1 MVEGSLRQQQ
11 TGAVAPI
18 MMMTTPAEA
27 AVMNSVGARLS
38 PESGTLTLIMTGRWD
53 SDTTGNWWHRGQQIL
68 AQSKP
73 RRLVIDA
80 SGVSYCDGAG
90 IAFMVALQQL
100 QAHSGGDFAILGLQE
115 EFRRLLDIYGLI
127 SAAPL
132 PARRVEVLSII
143 EHVGKAAVGLW
154 QDFQGLLSFVGELSL
169 TLLRAARH
177 PGLVRWR
184 DAWLVAEQA
193 GVNALPIIAL
203 IGLLVGLILAFQSAI
218 PMRRFGADIFV
229 ANLIGLGMLREMGP
243 LLTAIILAGR
253 SGSAFAAELGTMKVR
268 EEIDALSTMGLEP
281 VRFLVLPRVL
291 AAVSMT
297 PLLTVFTNL
306 FGLIGGAIVMRTLG
320 FPLITYVN
328 QILSAV
334 TVRDLLGGLVKSLA
348 YGIVVAAIGCLRGLQ
363 TKTGASAVGQS
374 TTSAVVSGI
383 VLIAIVDGI
392 FAVVFYALGL

>member
-1 MVEGSLRQQQ
+1 
-11 TGAVAPI
+11 
-18 MMMTTPAEA
+18 
-27 AVMNSVGARLS
+27 MNSLDTRHS

-53 SDTTGNWWHRGQQIL
+53 SDTTGTWWHHGQRML

-73 RRLVIDA
+73 RRVVIDA

-90 IAFMVALQQL
+90 VAFLVDLQQW
-100 QAHSGGDFAILGLQE
+100 QARTGGDFAIQGLPE
-115 EFRRLLDIYGLI
+115 EFRRLLDIYGRI
-127 SAAPL
+127 SIDRPTG
-132 PARRVEVLSII
+132 RRREVLSLV
-143 EHVGKAAVGLW
+143 ERVGEAAVRLW
-154 QDFQGLLSFVGELSL
+154 QDVHALLSFVGELAL

-193 GVNALPIIAL
+193 GANALPLIAL
-203 IGLLVGLILAFQSAI
+203 IGLLLGLILAFQSAI

-243 LLTAIILAGR
+243 LITAIILAGR

-291 AAVSMT
+291 AAVAMT
-297 PLLTVFTNL
+297 PLLTVFANL
-306 FGLIGGAIVMRTLG
+306 FGLIGGAIVMRSLG
-320 FPLITYVN
+320 YPLITYVN

-334 TVRDLLGGLVKSLA
+334 TVGDLLGGLIKSLA

-363 TKTGASAVGQS
+363 AKTGASAVGQS

-392 FAVVFYALGL
+392 FAIVFYALDL